1 MKSRSLLLTRL
12 LFARGVILQRERK
25 ENQRK
30 ENMSSVTEKDL
41 AQMMVQ
47 EIDLMRTLERMELQI
62 EQLTDKI
69 LCYGLQRASASLQCQ
84 MDRNTL
90 DRLRNLKKQILLLKE
105 IRQQSQIIY
114 DLETEFPTLVKK
126 NV

>member
-1 MKSRSLLLTRL
+1 
-12 LFARGVILQRERK
+12 
-25 ENQRK
+25 
-30 ENMSSVTEKDL
+30 MSSVTERDL
-41 AQMMVQ
+41 ALMMVQ

-69 LCYGLQRASASLQCQ
+69 LCYGLQRASVSLQCQ
-84 MDRNTL
+84 LDRNTL
-90 DRLRNLKKQILLLKE
+90 DRLKNLKKQILLLKE

-114 DLETEFPTLVKK
+114 DLETEFPVLVKK

>member
-1 MKSRSLLLTRL
+1 
-12 LFARGVILQRERK
+12 
-25 ENQRK
+25 
-30 ENMSSVTEKDL
+30 MSSVSEKDL

-47 EIDLMRTLERMELQI
+47 KIELMRTLERMELQI

>member
-1 MKSRSLLLTRL
+1 MHRK
-12 LFARGVILQRERK
+12 GKQNQER
-25 ENQRK
+25 

-47 EIDLMRTLERMELQI
+47 EIELMRTLERMELQI

-90 DRLRNLKKQILLLKE
+90 DRLRNLKRQILLLKE
-105 IRQQSQIIY
+105 IRQQSQII
-114 DLETEFPTLVKK
+114 LSLIHI
-126 NV
+126 

>member
-1 MKSRSLLLTRL
+1 MSL
-12 LFARGVILQRERK
+12 
-25 ENQRK
+25 
-30 ENMSSVTEKDL
+30 VTEREL
-41 AQMMVQ
+41 ALMMVQ
-47 EIDLMRTLERMELQI
+47 EIDLMKTLERMELQI

-84 MDRNTL
+84 LDRNTL
-90 DRLRNLKKQILLLKE
+90 DRLKNLKKQILLLKE

-114 DLETEFPTLVKK
+114 DLETEFPVLVKK

>member
-1 MKSRSLLLTRL
+1 MLTRL
-12 LFARGVILQRERK
+12 LFARGVILQREEK
-25 ENQRK
+25 K
-30 ENMSSVTEKDL
+30 TKGKKKMSSVTEKDL

-62 EQLTDKI
+62 EQLTDNI
-69 LCYGLQRASASLQCQ
+69 LCYGIQRASASLQCQ

-90 DRLRNLKKQILLLKE
+90 ERLRNLKKQILLLKE
-105 IRQQSQIIY
+105 IRQQAQIIY
-114 DLETEFPTLVKK
+114 DLETEFPMLVKK

>member
-1 MKSRSLLLTRL
+1 MLTRL
-12 LFARGVILQRERK
+12 FICEGSNFAEREK

-30 ENMSSVTEKDL
+30 KKMSSVTEKDL

-62 EQLTDKI
+62 EQLTDNI
-69 LCYGLQRASASLQCQ
+69 LCYGIQRASASLQCQ

-90 DRLRNLKKQILLLKE
+90 ERLRNLKKQILLLKE
-105 IRQQSQIIY
+105 IRQQAQIIY
-114 DLETEFPTLVKK
+114 DLETEYPMLVKK

>member
-1 MKSRSLLLTRL
+1 
-12 LFARGVILQRERK
+12 
-25 ENQRK
+25 
-30 ENMSSVTEKDL
+30 MSTVTEREL
-41 AQMMVQ
+41 ALMMVQ

-69 LCYGLQRASASLQCQ
+69 LCYGLQRASVSLQCQ
-84 MDRNTL
+84 LDRNTL
-90 DRLRNLKKQILLLKE
+90 DRLKNLKKQILLLKE

-114 DLETEFPTLVKK
+114 DLETEFPVLVKK

>member
-1 MKSRSLLLTRL
+1 
-12 LFARGVILQRERK
+12 
-25 ENQRK
+25 
-30 ENMSSVTEKDL
+30 MSSVTEKEL
-41 AQMMVQ
+41 ALMMVQ
-47 EIDLMRTLERMELQI
+47 EIDLMRMLERMELQI

-69 LCYGLQRASASLQCQ
+69 LCYGLQKASASLQCQ
-84 MDRNTL
+84 LDRNTL

-114 DLETEFPTLVKK
+114 DLETEFPVLVKK